1 MTKSPVANLTLS
13 KIIERKLS
21 FLLDNDIAPWDGD
34 NPDLGERD
42 ALQVMLDDSKILS
55 ESDFE
60 TKYMAEIVRLNK
72 RIEAKEYSVEDNDD
86 YYESFNNT
94 IVTILELINPVN
106 LYYPDDEDNDTRI

>member
-1 MTKSPVANLTLS
+1 MNKSPVANLPLS

-21 FLLDNDIAPWDGD
+21 FLLNNEIAPWDGE

-42 ALQVMLDDSKILS
+42 ALQQMLEDSKIFTES
-55 ESDFE
+55 EFE
-60 TKYMAEIVRLNK
+60 NKYTAKIVKLNK
-72 RIEAKEYSVEDNDD
+72 RMEAKEYSIEDDDD

-106 LYYPDDEDNDTRI
+106 LYYPEDES

>member
-1 MTKSPVANLTLS
+1 MSNSVVANLTLS

-21 FLLDNDIAPWDGD
+21 FLLDNEISPWDGE

-42 ALQVMLDDSKILS
+42 ALQQMLDDSTKLS
-55 ESDFE
+55 EEEFE
-60 TKYMAEIVRLNK
+60 KKYMAEVVKLNK

-94 IVTILELINPVN
+94 LVTILEIINPIN
-106 LYYPDDEDNDTRI
+106 LYYPEDD